1 MSEARIVQMAD
12 GRNKEVIYAF
22 LYRGGAFTFAGKTFP
37 ASPSAQSFAIAAL
50 DQNNKLLW
58 SQDVAGKGNQGAKT
72 TDIFV
77 APNGDIFVF
86 GQFTSEI
93 TLGTQTLKPTDSS
106 AQPYDLFGF
115 IAKLNAQ
122 GQWQGAQLLE
132 ISRLPSMESP
142 FVELHSI
149 ARTSNGD
156 LYLSGSY
163 QGKLRF
169 LSSSIDNLARQAF
182 VLRINSQLQSPLF
195 ARTISGAT
203 PSTVDYTSLVIDEN
217 DKTYLLGQAN
227 GEVVFGTHKLTSSS
241 TKAPTGFLVR
251 FDLQVADP
259 WVVAP
264 YALPPWPFS
273 NNHANVATAATG
285 GGVVWAGSYTKAF
298 QISNIRRPDPPRS
311 TAYIASIDGSGT
323 MRWLKESTGP
333 SDTESS
339 FVRRSPT
346 KELQWVVQANDA
358 IQFGRSTHPYPYQG
372 GDAPHHVAFF
382 LNENGD
388 LQASKTLWLGEL
400 LLSGLRIGIRSV
412 LLRSESALIGGSI
425 QGSGFTLYG
434 KTYQPTGTED
444 VFLFRS
450 FYR

>member
-12 GRNKEVIYAF
+12 GRNKEVIYTF
-22 LYRGGAFTFAGKTFP
+22 LYLGGAFTFAGKTFP
-37 ASPSAQSFAIAAL
+37 ASPNAQSFAIAAL
-50 DQNNKLLW
+50 DENNKLLW

-72 TDIFV
+72 TDIYV

-106 AQPYDLFGF
+106 AQPYDSLGF

-122 GQWQGAQLLE
+122 GQWQGAQILE

-142 FVELHSI
+142 TVQLHSI
-149 ARTSNGD
+149 ARASNGD

-169 LSSSIDNLARQAF
+169 LTSSIDNLDRQAF

-195 ARTISGAT
+195 VRTVSGTT
-203 PSTVDYTSLVIDEN
+203 PSTVAYTSLVIDEN
-217 DKTYLLGQAN
+217 DKTYLFGQAN
-227 GEVVFGTHKLTSSS
+227 GEVVFGTHKLTPSG
-241 TKAPTGFLVR
+241 TKGPSGFLVR

-259 WVVAP
+259 WVAAP
-264 YALPPWPFS
+264 YALPPWSFS
-273 NNHANVATAATG
+273 NNHANVATGATG
-285 GGVVWAGSYTKAF
+285 GGVVWVGSYTKSF
-298 QISNIRRPDPPRS
+298 RIGNISRPDPPRA
-311 TAYIASIDGSGT
+311 TAYIASMDANGT

-333 SDTESS
+333 SDTEST

-346 KELQWVVQANDA
+346 KELQWVVQANDV
-358 IQFGRSTHPYPYQG
+358 IQFGKSTHPYPYEG

-382 LNENGD
+382 LNDNGD
-388 LQASKTLWLGEL
+388 LQTSKTLWIGGL
-400 LLSGLRIGIRSV
+400 LLSGLQIGIRSV

-425 QGSGFTLYG
+425 QGSGLTLYG
-434 KTYQPTGTED
+434 KTYQPVGIED